1 MERNITE
8 EKNKKMNS
16 KIKNNPLKEYQ
27 KIRNKTKTNYYISK
41 VKNDNNYYKTF
52 DKSSIILNEEI
63 YNSFQQKKENSRTI
77 YNNLKQFKIL
87 NFSKERKNNYNNTL
101 NKLFFTTSNILKHKK
116 IDKKKDSIVNAYYN
130 MNQID
135 DDINGKNRILNKL
148 FPDINEMNKY
158 SNLPFF
164 SLIKRRTPFKMK
176 FNLDLNNLKKR
187 IKQEEFLFKLSHTND
202 SNEQK
207 LLNINKGIK
216 KGRTTQYFHGVDK
229 FCINNKIS
237 EINHPLKE
245 SIIRNKFNLQL
256 NVENITRGGEKTPQM
271 NNKEKRIKMLENNV
285 NNIKSI
291 PKELVNGLEEEVF
304 KFLDEEFEKNHIELD
319 KDNENKEL
327 EKNTNEKKTE
337 EKNVMTGFDNNIN
350 NLNLNF
356 LSNKSTYTNISD
368 INYINPNPLKKPNKY
383 PTNYYSTQQLRK
395 KEHFS
400 DNYKITF
407 EERIKKLNKE
417 KEEKKLNKIK
427 NGLELEN
434 IKDLKEKRKINNG
447 IIYRRH
453 AKIADKLIGNTLKNT
468 YDEVDTKRILNGLKP
483 WIFIKSDEKKEMNI
497 NILKQKV
504 NEDIKNIL

>member
-8 EKNKKMNS
+8 EKNKTMNS
-16 KIKNNPLKEYQ
+16 KLKNNPLKEYQ

-41 VKNDNNYYKTF
+41 IKNDNNYYKTF

-116 IDKKKDSIVNAYYN
+116 IDKKKDSIVNTYYN

-468 YDEVDTKRILNGLKP
+468 YDDVDTKRILNGLKP

>member
-1 MERNITE
+1 M
-8 EKNKKMNS
+8 S
-16 KIKNNPLKEYQ
+16 
-27 KIRNKTKTNYYISK
+27 
-41 VKNDNNYYKTF
+41 
-52 DKSSIILNEEI
+52 
-63 YNSFQQKKENSRTI
+63 QKKERI
-77 YNNLKQFKIL
+77 I
-87 NFSKERKNNYNNTL
+87 
-101 NKLFFTTSNILKHKK
+101 I
-116 IDKKKDSIVNAYYN
+116 INAYYN

-285 NNIKSI
+285 YNIKSI

-319 KDNENKEL
+319 KENENKEI

-356 LSNKSTYTNISD
+356 LSNKSTNTNISD
-368 INYINPNPLKKPNKY
+368 MNYINPNPLKKPNKY

-427 NGLELEN
+427 NRLELEN